1 MLLLKVS
8 TSFKDIDKTKKT
20 KIHWLRHPE
29 IEKGRYTLMHFLTPF
44 LTLAYNDIFC
54 MISDRV
60 PQINKE
66 VSAKFWT

>member
-1 MLLLKVS
+1 MINMLLLKGS

-44 LTLAYNDIFC
+44 LTLA
-54 MISDRV
+54 
-60 PQINKE
+60 
-66 VSAKFWT
+66 